1 MLTTAYHARPIP
13 CWDCLKPAQ
22 EAIDGHPY
30 CADCIADGVPAR
42 TRYLAGQ
49 GDKPPRTIDAGDA
62 GTAWGA
68 AAT

>member
-1 MLTTAYHARPIP
+1 MLTIIGSGRPIP

-30 CADCIADGVPAR
+30 CADCIANGVPAR

-49 GDKPPRTIDAGDA
+49 GDKPPRTIDAGDT

>member
-1 MLTTAYHARPIP
+1 MLTTVDSSRSIP

-30 CADCIADGVPAR
+30 CADCIVDGVPAR
-42 TRYLAGQ
+42 TRYLPGQ

-62 GTAWGA
+62 GTSWGT

>member
-30 CADCIADGVPAR
+30 CADCIADGVPGADA
-42 TRYLAGQ
+42 LPGWPGGQ
-49 GDKPPRTIDAGDA
+49 APADH
-62 GTAWGA
+62 
-68 AAT
+68 